1 MPATLLGSATGAS
14 FGCTAET
21 GILINSFSVNTT
33 SDKVEV
39 KDETG
44 SVKLVAITNPRSA
57 ISLSG
62 TVAGSTGVA
71 AAAVGVALTLA
82 NNDTVGGVSTG
93 INIVDSVQITKSQ
106 NGFKTISV
114 SATKYPLITT

>member
-44 SVKLVAITNPRSA
+44 GVKLIAITNPRSA

>member
-1 MPATLLGSATGAS
+1 MAATLLGSSTGAT

-21 GILINSFSVNTT
+21 GILINSFSVSTS

-62 TVAGSTGVA
+62 TVAGTIGVA
-71 AAAVGVALTLA
+71 AASVGVALTLA
-82 NNDTVGGVSTG
+82 NSDTIGGVSAG
-93 INIVDSVQITKSQ
+93 INIVDSVQLSKSQ
-106 NGFKTISV
+106 NGFKSISV
-114 SATKYPLITT
+114 SATRYPLITS

>member
-1 MPATLLGSATGAS
+1 MSATLLGSSTGAT

-21 GILINSFSVNTT
+21 GILITSFSVNTT

-44 SVKLVAITNPRSA
+44 SVKLVAVTNPRSA

-62 TVAGSTGVA
+62 TVAGTTGVA

-82 NNDTVGGVSTG
+82 NSDTIGGVSAG
-93 INIVDSVQITKSQ
+93 INIVDSVQLSKTQ
-106 NGFKTISV
+106 NGFKTIAV
-114 SATKYPLITT
+114 TATRYPQITS